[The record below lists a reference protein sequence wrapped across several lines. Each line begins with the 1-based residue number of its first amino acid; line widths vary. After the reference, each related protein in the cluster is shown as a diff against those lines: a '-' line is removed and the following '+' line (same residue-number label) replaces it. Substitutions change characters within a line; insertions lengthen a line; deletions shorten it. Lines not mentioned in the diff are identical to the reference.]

1 MPVWEYVVTSIVV
14 IGKSHTACI
23 EAAALRTADPS
34 VKVINLHREDDVCP
48 AELAKEHGTDRP
60 LLLALSFQGNTHNI
74 LCLSEHPQKMTIGGV
89 QVDEEERASIPHSV
103 FHDVLKLN
111 IEGRMVK
118 FLEEY
123 KTTFAGASLVV
134 ILPPP
139 PLAKVGRER
148 GNSKVLAEVLKQGVM
163 PMQIRRTA
171 YECQTELYREI
182 SANQGIMCLEPPSQ
196 ALDEDGML
204 GHQYGSNDP
213 THANEVYGALVLAQL
228 KELTHAAVE

>member
-1 MPVWEYVVTSIVV
+1 MTSIVV

-23 EAAALRTADPS
+23 KAAALRTADPL
-34 VKVINLHREDDVCP
+34 VKVINLNREDDVCP
-48 AELAKEHGTDRP
+48 AELAKAHGRDRP
-60 LLLALSFQGNTHNI
+60 LLVALSFQGNTHNI
-74 LCLSEHPQKMTIGGV
+74 LCLGEHPQKMTIGGV
-89 QVDEEERASIPHSV
+89 QVDEAERTSIPHSV
-103 FHDVLKLN
+103 FRDVLKLI
-111 IEGRMVK
+111 IEDRMVE

-123 KTTFAGASLVV
+123 RTAFAGAEIVM

-139 PLAKVGRER
+139 PLAKVVQHG
-148 GNSKVLAEVLKQGVM
+148 GIAPVLADALKQGVM
-163 PMQIRRTA
+163 PMHVRRTA

-182 SANQGIMCLEPPSQ
+182 AANQGIICLEPPPQ